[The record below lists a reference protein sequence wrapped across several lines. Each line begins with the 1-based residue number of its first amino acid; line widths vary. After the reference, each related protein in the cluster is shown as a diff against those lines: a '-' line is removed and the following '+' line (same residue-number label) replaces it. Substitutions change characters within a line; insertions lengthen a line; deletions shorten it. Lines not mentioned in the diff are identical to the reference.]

1 MTVGL
6 VVCQDSDED
15 LGERLGLLGTSLGLN
30 PLGEEA
36 KGKNTDTEND
46 MSAPLISV
54 IDPFESIPDEMAN
67 GDDGN
72 VCIDTNGVSI
82 EDFENKNND

>member
-6 VVCQDSDED
+6 VVCQDNDED

-36 KGKNTDTEND
+36 KGKHTDTDNEND

-54 IDPFESIPDEMAN
+54 IDPFETIPDEMITSE
-67 GDDGN
+67 DGN
-72 VCIDTNGVSI
+72 LNVDTNGVSI
-82 EDFENKNND
+82 